1 MTLHDQIPYNRFG
14 QESLDP
20 ARTSKH
26 ASVGGFPVPGEQN
39 PSATSVMVQDYFVSN
54 NTWEDM
60 RSHGKFDYIV
70 IGSGFTALAFIDEV
84 LKHDKKKRILCIERG
99 DIWLPTHFQNLPLP
113 FKTVLGGPSE
123 TYPWTLS
130 TETFKTKE
138 LGFLHGSCPF
148 FGGRST
154 FWSAYTPQPTQD
166 LMRDFPKSMIDA
178 SKEDGFWHS
187 AEKLLNVISADK
199 IRDGIYCE
207 MQNAIDDLLGKRLG
221 QIPTADSVGPAP
233 LAVGPK
239 SPTSIMR
246 FNKFSVPGPL
256 IALHESQRKLAETEQ
271 GRPLELMINCTVSGL
286 KKDEGGVVRAIETSR
301 GVLSW
306 TDDDTKVVLCAG
318 AVPNA
323 TLLLNSFEECR
334 PSHGNVGKRLTG
346 HVRSNIAARIPRE
359 AIHWNGDKSLQL
371 ACTYLAGKDPNT
383 HRQYHVG
390 ITAIHSP
397 NPEADAEDAGRECP
411 DYAAAATDEQLK
423 GSEKHIVFVLSGLG
437 ELDEDNRKNWVKLN
451 NTPDP
456 TSNITVQYTLSPKDK
471 RMWDTM
477 DEAIYKTIEV
487 LSGNQPKVIE
497 YWDDTANKWVEK
509 KPAWESIRAPG
520 VVHEGSTA
528 FVGRKQKGGS
538 CDSLYRPHGIA
549 NVFVTGG
556 AVFPTSGS
564 WNPTLT
570 MCAYAQDLARKLV
583 CHPGLIPPSQDFEE
597 PN

>member
-1 MTLHDQIPYNRFG
+1 MAPSRIDDSSPNG
-14 QESLDP
+14 SGEESLHP
-20 ARTSKH
+20 VQKSTQ
-26 ASVGGFPVPGEQN
+26 GGFPVPGVQN
-39 PSATSVMVQDYFVSN
+39 PSATSVMVQDYFVSD
-54 NTWEDM
+54 NTWENIL
-60 RSHGKFDYIV
+60 SHGKFDYIV

-99 DIWLPTHFQNLPLP
+99 DFWLPTHFQNLPLP

-154 FWSAYTPQPTQD
+154 FWSSYSPQPTED

-178 SKEDGFWHS
+178 TKKDGFWS
-187 AEKLLNVISADK
+187 AAEKLLNVIPADK

-207 MQNAIDDLLGKRLG
+207 MQNAIDDLLKKRLG
-221 QIPTADSVGPAP
+221 QIPTADSVEPAP

-239 SPTSIMR
+239 SHTSTLR

-256 IALHESQRKLAETEQ
+256 VALHESQRKLAERGE
-271 GRPLELMINCTVSGL
+271 GRPLELMINCTVTGL
-286 KKDEGGVVRAIETSR
+286 KADEGGVVRAIETNR
-301 GVLSW
+301 GLLSW
-306 TDDDTKVVLCAG
+306 TDDNTKVVLCAG

-334 PSHGNVGKRLTG
+334 PSNGNVGKRLSG
-346 HVRSNIAARIPRE
+346 HVRSNITARIPRE
-359 AIHWNGDKSLQL
+359 AIHWDGKNSLQL
-371 ACTYLAGKDPNT
+371 ACTYLAGKDPTT
-383 HRQYHVG
+383 HRQYHIG
-390 ITAIHSP
+390 ISAIHSP

-423 GSEKHIVFVLSGLG
+423 GSEKHIVFVCSGLG
-437 ELDEDNRKNWVKLN
+437 ELDEGNKKNWVKLN
-451 NTPDP
+451 NTHDP
-456 TSNITVQYTLSPKDK
+456 ASNVTVQYTVSPKDK
-471 RMWDTM
+471 KMWDNM
-477 DEAIYKTIEV
+477 DAAIYQTIEA
-487 LSGNQPKVIE
+487 LSGNQPENIE

-509 KPAWESIRAPG
+509 KPSTESVRAPG
-520 VVHEGSTA
+520 VVHEASTA
-528 FVGRKQKGGS
+528 FVGHKHQGGS
-538 CDSLYRPHGIA
+538 LDSFYRPHGIA

-564 WNPTLT
+564 WNPTMT

-583 CHPGLIPPSQDFEE
+583 CSPGLIPPSQDYED